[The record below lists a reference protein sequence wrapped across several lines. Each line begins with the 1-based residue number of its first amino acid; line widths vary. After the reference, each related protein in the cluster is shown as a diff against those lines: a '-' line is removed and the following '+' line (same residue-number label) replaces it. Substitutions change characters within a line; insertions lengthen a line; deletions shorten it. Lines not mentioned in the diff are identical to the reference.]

1 MEFDFNV
8 KGILPG
14 RITVIESKDSNS
26 FLRIYDLESGFEG
39 NQEANGSWTYSSS
52 CNTPWDL
59 RVKK

>member
-26 FLRIYDLESGFEG
+26 FLRIYDLQSGFDYP
-39 NQEANGSWTYSSS
+39 EANGSWTYSSS

-59 RVKK
+59 RVIK